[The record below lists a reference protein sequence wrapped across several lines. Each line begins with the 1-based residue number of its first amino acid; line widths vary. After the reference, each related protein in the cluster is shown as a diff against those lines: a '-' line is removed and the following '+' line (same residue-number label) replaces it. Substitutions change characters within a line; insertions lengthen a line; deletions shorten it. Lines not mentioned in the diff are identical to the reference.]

1 MHFLSALRPPM
12 NSIEEAISSA
22 VEAIQQGDLGQ
33 GQATLS
39 WVVREDPDNRLAWV
53 WLAACLSEEEARDEC
68 YRRASR
74 IPA

>member
-1 MHFLSALRPPM
+1 MA
-12 NSIEEAISSA
+12 SIEHAISSA
-22 VEAIQQGDLGQ
+22 VEAIQRGDLGQ
-33 GQATLS
+33 GRATLS

-53 WLAACLSEEEARDEC
+53 WLATCVNEEEARDEC